1 MIRRYVLAAVLMPVF
16 AMAATPGSECAA
28 PGHYVEGMLLTS
40 IKNDLGIDLA
50 SIQYSKT
57 TVEVLDVLP
66 VSEVFARKMAIADS
80 QADLKK
86 SSDLRLSESD
96 YYSMYHDGHV
106 LTVTAKYTFTDKHG
120 KRNEFISSA
129 FANEEECSV
138 RYNGYIT
145 LSREF

>member
-1 MIRRYVLAAVLMPVF
+1 MIRAIAISIVLLPVYV
-16 AMAATPGSECAA
+16 MATTPGGDCAA

-50 SIQYSKT
+50 SIEYNKT

-86 SSDLRLSESD
+86 SSDLRLSETD
-96 YYSMYHDGHV
+96 YYSMYYDGHV
-106 LTVTAKYTFTDKHG
+106 VTVTAKYTFTDKNG

-129 FANEEECSV
+129 FANDEECSV